1 MDASEGQEPGE
12 MDYLP
17 IFMDLRGRRGL
28 VVGGGEVAAR
38 RVTLLRRVGASVTVV
53 APEVGT
59 AMRRHLTDDAVAHF
73 AEPFAPHHL
82 RGCALAVAATDSR
95 AVNHSVAQHARLS
108 GIPVNVVDDRSLCTF
123 IMPAIID
130 RSPVVIAV
138 STGGASPVLARML
151 RARLEAMIPAAY
163 GRLAELAA
171 KWRPR
176 VRQLLPDA
184 IGRRRFWEEVL
195 EGRLA
200 ERVFANDAD
209 GAEATLRAA
218 LSEAVASITSPRGEV
233 WIIGAGPGDPELL
246 TLRALRLMQ
255 KADVVV
261 HDRLVS
267 EAVLKLARRE
277 APRICAGK
285 ARAAHSMAQDEINEL
300 LGRLAREGNRVV
312 RLKGGDPFIFGRG
325 GEEIQALAA
334 AGIPFSVVPGVSA
347 ATGCAAYAGIPLTHR
362 DYSHQCV
369 FITGDQKDGRLDL
382 DWAGL
387 ARPHQTIVIYMGLKN
402 LPTIAANLIAHGL
415 ASATPAAIVENG
427 TRANQRVIVGTV
439 GTLGALAAEAQIT
452 GPATAIIG
460 EVVAVRDQVSIGTT
474 HDATVPELVPHPE
487 ALGGVTAGRSAA
499 R

>member
-1 MDASEGQEPGE
+1 

-17 IFMDLRGRRGL
+17 IFMDLRGRRAL

-38 RVTLLRRVGASVTVV
+38 RVALLRRAGASVTIV
-53 APEVGT
+53 APQVG
-59 AMRRHLTDDAVAHF
+59 AAVRRQLADDSVACF
-73 AEPFAPHHL
+73 AGPFAPEHL
-82 RGCALAVAATDSR
+82 RGCALAVAATNSQ
-95 AVNHSVAQHARLS
+95 AVNRSVARHARLS
-108 GIPVNVVDDRSLCTF
+108 GIPVNVVDDPSLCTF

-151 RARLEAMIPAAY
+151 RAQLEALIPAAY

-184 IGRRRFWEEVL
+184 GGRRRFWEEIL
-195 EGRLA
+195 EGRLP

-218 LSEAVASITSPRGEV
+218 LSDAVASSTAPRGEV
-233 WIIGAGPGDPELL
+233 WLIGAGPGDPELL

-255 KADVVV
+255 QADVVV

-267 EAVLKLARRE
+267 DAVLDLARRE
-277 APRICAGK
+277 APRIYAGK
-285 ARAAHSMAQDEINEL
+285 VRAAHSMAQDEINDL
-300 LGRLAREGNRVV
+300 LVRLAREGKRVA
-312 RLKGGDPFIFGRG
+312 RLKGGDPFVFGRG

-362 DYSHQCV
+362 DYSQQCV
-369 FITGDQKDGRLDL
+369 FITGGQKDGRLDL

-387 ARPHQTIVIYMGLKN
+387 ARPRQTIVIYMGLKN
-402 LPTIAANLIAHGL
+402 LPTITAKLIAHGL
-415 ASATPAAIVENG
+415 ASTTPAAIIENA
-427 TRANQRVIVGTV
+427 TRTDQRVIVGTAS
-439 GTLGALAAEAQIT
+439 TIAALAAEASIT
-452 GPATAIIG
+452 GPATALIG
-460 EVVAVRDQVSIGTT
+460 EVVAVRDQVSRETP
-474 HDATVPELVPHPE
+474 DDLSAPPLVSHQQ
-487 ALGGVTAGRSAA
+487 ALGDAAPGGSAA
-499 R
+499 